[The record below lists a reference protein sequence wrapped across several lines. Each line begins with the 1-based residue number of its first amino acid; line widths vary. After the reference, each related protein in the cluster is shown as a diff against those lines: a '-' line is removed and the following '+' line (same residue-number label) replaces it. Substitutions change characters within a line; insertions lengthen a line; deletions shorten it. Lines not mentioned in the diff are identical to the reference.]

1 MPNQDEILVVV
12 QEVMFDL
19 FNFSPEE
26 VQLDTHLYQDLDLD
40 SLDAIDLAANLGQ
53 RAKIKL
59 VEEEMKEIRTISDI
73 VEIGHRKLN

>member
-12 QEVMFDL
+12 QEVMFEL
-19 FNFSPEE
+19 FKYKPEE

-40 SLDAIDLAANLGQ
+40 SLDAIDLAATLSKK
-53 RAKIKL
+53 AKIKL